1 MIFHLFLLILYVNFT
16 NLITMK
22 KYSLFIT
29 LLFLSFSVFSISNIY
44 TTHDDTFLRS
54 DKTSASSIIRT
65 LSKDTKLSLLTMHY
79 SGWSQVSLDDLSGW
93 ILSNHLTQIAPKS
106 TLVIVDNSD
115 AGQVQVL
122 KETINKL
129 QFENQTL
136 SSKIVDMK
144 AIQDN
149 MKLDIDK
156 LEQEN
161 NTLSSQNIESKDIL
175 DLSSNDS
182 SINTLIILFLGL
194 ISGLIV
200 SAIISRMARKKRDSL
215 NTISRSY

>member
-1 MIFHLFLLILYVNFT
+1 
-16 NLITMK
+16 MK

-44 TTHDDTFLRS
+44 TTHDGTILQS
-54 DKTSASSIIRT
+54 DKTSTSSIIRT
-65 LSKDTKLSLLTMHY
+65 LPKDTKLSLLTMHY

-93 ILSNHLTQIAPKS
+93 ILSNHLTQKTPKP
-106 TLVIVDNSD
+106 TPIIIDNTD
-115 AGQVQVL
+115 AVQVQVL
-122 KETINKL
+122 KETISKL
-129 QFENQTL
+129 QLENQTL

-144 AIQDN
+144 VIQDN
-149 MKLDIDK
+149 MESDIIT
-156 LEQEN
+156 LERKN
-161 NTLSSQNIESKDIL
+161 NILSTQNNESNDTL
-175 DLSSNDS
+175 DLSSTGS
-182 SINTLIILFLGL
+182 GINTFIILIFGL

>member
-1 MIFHLFLLILYVNFT
+1 
-16 NLITMK
+16 MK

-93 ILSNHLTQIAPKS
+93 ILSNHLTHIAPKS

-129 QFENQTL
+129 QLENQTL

-144 AIQDN
+144 EIQDN
-149 MKLDIDK
+149 IKLDINK

>member
-1 MIFHLFLLILYVNFT
+1 
-16 NLITMK
+16 MK

-93 ILSNHLTQIAPKS
+93 ILSNHLTHIAPKS

-129 QFENQTL
+129 QLENQTL

-149 MKLDIDK
+149 IKLDINK

>member
-1 MIFHLFLLILYVNFT
+1 
-16 NLITMK
+16 MK

-93 ILSNHLTQIAPKS
+93 ILSNHLTHIAPKS

-129 QFENQTL
+129 QLENQTL

-144 AIQDN
+144 VIQDN
-149 MKLDIDK
+149 IKLDINK

>member
-1 MIFHLFLLILYVNFT
+1 
-16 NLITMK
+16 MK

-93 ILSNHLTQIAPKS
+93 ILSNHLTQKTPKP
-106 TLVIVDNSD
+106 TPIIIDNTD
-115 AGQVQVL
+115 AVQVQVL
-122 KETINKL
+122 KETISKL
-129 QFENQTL
+129 QLENQTL

-149 MKLDIDK
+149 MESDITK
-156 LEQEN
+156 LEIKN
-161 NTLSSQNIESKDIL
+161 NTLSTQNNESNDTL
-175 DLSSNDS
+175 DLSSTGS
-182 SINTLIILFLGL
+182 GINTFIILIFGL

-200 SAIISRMARKKRDSL
+200 SAIISRMSRKKRDSL